1 MEKIDEKVAVKE
13 IFKCRS
19 LTVELKIK
27 LEENNRG
34 NKLTKNNIFVFSTTA
49 GVPGGAIS
57 GPLGGILRHHSTR
70 HLSLLGS

>member
-1 MEKIDEKVAVKE
+1 MEKINEKIPVKE
-13 IFKCRS
+13 IIQVSQPHCRA
-19 LTVELKIK
+19 EH
-27 LEENNRG
+27 RG

>member
-1 MEKIDEKVAVKE
+1 MEKLTEQVAMKE
-13 IFKCRS
+13 IIQSRS
-19 LTVELKIK
+19 RTVELKIK
-27 LEENNRG
+27 LKENNGG